1 MKKIFLSLLFVWQFL
16 KFIREHEKNKFSKFG
31 PLTWP
36 RMTSSNL
43 GPFFHGQTLINW
55 KCFNFFKNQYFWT
68 KFGHKVYFYVW
79 NTLNIR
85 KLQFLQKF
93 PIFPIFPI
101 FPKIPILDHFWAKIP
116 DREIYLM
123 PSNVMIL
130 LVLPYIYHLPQKLR
144 LYQF

>member
-1 MKKIFLSLLFVWQFL
+1 MVLTLFALGGGHNVPSAISISNKTVKKKILSLLFVWQFL

-79 NTLNIR
+79 NTLKIR
-85 KLQFLQKF
+85 KRQFLQKF
-93 PIFPIFPI
+93 PIFRFSQKFRFWTIFEPKFPI
-101 FPKIPILDHFWAKIP
+101 GKYTWCL
-116 DREIYLM
+116 
-123 PSNVMIL
+123 
-130 LVLPYIYHLPQKLR
+130 QT
-144 LYQF
+144 